1 MEYYKGMNKDLS
13 HWLSSHAYR
22 QTAMVTVAA
31 LALMLNAV

>member
-1 MEYYKGMNKDLS
+1 MEYYKGINEDLS

-22 QTAMVTVAA
+22 QTAMVMVAA